1 MTDQELDTLMRR
13 VLLDS
18 LKLDAESTA
27 SGELAFEPTPR
38 YQRQM
43 AAMVKDP
50 LKWERRRARPLWKNV
65 AQKIAVILL
74 VFSLSL
80 GSLMAVSPT
89 VRAAVVRWVTEWY
102 ETHVVYRHLGAPM
115 TGEIPQYTITDLP
128 DGYVEDSEQN
138 ISEDDFVCKV
148 YYNEESDNTVQLQDW
163 DGRYSRRNKE
173 WAKTIPNDNP
183 ETVRCGY
190 ALNSHPAVLDGF
202 IDLVRVEQ
210 QRSRTQ
216 GEKIQPSRP
225 SVRDKLKQELPAHKP
240 AAPKKREP
248 ER

>member
-13 VLLDS
+13 DLLDS

-43 AAMVKDP
+43 AEMVKDP

-65 AQKIAVILL
+65 AQKAAVILL

-102 ETHVVYRHLGAPM
+102 ETHVVYRFS
-115 TGEIPQYTITDLP
+115 GEQLSGEMPQYEITDLP
-128 DGYVEDSEQN
+128 EGYVEDERVDWPTYISIIYRKANDENAPWIYLRYVYMQQGTVNN
-138 ISEDDFVCKV
+138 IGTEGADIIPVTVNGIEGQLYLARNPD
-148 YYNEESDNTVQLQDW
+148 ESD
-163 DGRYSRRNKE
+163 S
-173 WAKTIPNDNP
+173 TITWIDPDKNIAFVVDA
-183 ETVRCGY
+183 
-190 ALNSHPAVLDGF
+190 ALDADSILHIAESVSLSK
-202 IDLVRVEQ
+202 I
-210 QRSRTQ
+210 
-216 GEKIQPSRP
+216 EK
-225 SVRDKLKQELPAHKP
+225 
-240 AAPKKREP
+240 
-248 ER
+248 

>member
-13 VLLDS
+13 ILLDS

-27 SGELAFEPTPR
+27 SGELVFEPTPR

-102 ETHVVYRHLGAPM
+102 ETHIVYRYSGEDISGEMPQYEISGLPQGYTEIIRDVYEASASVVYESPNGDMICFDYTHMQQGAANIIAP
-115 TGEIPQYTITDLP
+115 GDDEILDVTVNGIQGQLFLP
-128 DGYVEDSEQN
+128 HNSEN
-138 ISEDDFVCKV
+138 
-148 YYNEESDNTVQLQDW
+148 
-163 DGRYSRRNKE
+163 
-173 WAKTIPNDNP
+173 AKTITWIDADSNLQFVVKAFCS
-183 ETVRCGY
+183 ETDILHMAENVC
-190 ALNSHPAVLDGF
+190 
-202 IDLVRVEQ
+202 LV
-210 QRSRTQ
+210 
-216 GEKIQPSRP
+216 KM
-225 SVRDKLKQELPAHKP
+225 
-240 AAPKKREP
+240 
-248 ER
+248 

>member
-1 MTDQELDTLMRR
+1 MTDRELDRMMQH
-13 VLLDS
+13 VLLDAI
-18 LKLDAESTA
+18 KRDYEKETDDVP
-27 SGELAFEPTPR
+27 AFKPTPR

-65 AQKIAVILL
+65 AQKAAVILL

-115 TGEIPQYTITDLP
+115 TGKISQYTITDLP

-148 YYNEESDNTVQLQDW
+148 YYNEESDRSIYFDYAYMQQGTAWTYVTEAAENIAVTVNGLEGEMFLTDDWENTRNTITWFDPQTNIQFSLNANVNQD
-163 DGRYSRRNKE
+163 DILHIAESVSLL
-173 WAKTIPNDNP
+173 KTEN
-183 ETVRCGY
+183 
-190 ALNSHPAVLDGF
+190 
-202 IDLVRVEQ
+202 
-210 QRSRTQ
+210 
-216 GEKIQPSRP
+216 
-225 SVRDKLKQELPAHKP
+225 
-240 AAPKKREP
+240 
-248 ER
+248 

>member
-27 SGELAFEPTPR
+27 SGELAFEPTAR

-65 AQKIAVILL
+65 AQKAAVILL

-102 ETHVVYRHLGAPM
+102 ETHIVYRYSGEQI
-115 TGEIPQYTITDLP
+115 TGEMPQYEITDLP
-128 DGYVEDSEQN
+128 EGYAEDERVNWPSYVSVVYQN
-138 ISEDDFVCKV
+138 KD
-148 YYNEESDNTVQLQDW
+148 T
-163 DGRYSRRNKE
+163 G
-173 WAKTIPNDNP
+173 KTIYLDCTFMQQGSASDYVTDGVEVVPV
-183 ETVRCGY
+183 TVNGLEGEMFLTDDWENTRNTITWFDPQTNIQFS
-190 ALNSHPAVLDGF
+190 LNANVNQDDILHIAESVS
-202 IDLVRVEQ
+202 LVK
-210 QRSRTQ
+210 T
-216 GEKIQPSRP
+216 EK
-225 SVRDKLKQELPAHKP
+225 
-240 AAPKKREP
+240 
-248 ER
+248 

>member
-43 AAMVKDP
+43 AAMLKDP

-65 AQKIAVILL
+65 AQKAAVILL

-80 GSLMAVSPT
+80 GSLMAARPM

-102 ETHVVYRHLGAPM
+102 ETHVVYRFS
-115 TGEIPQYTITDLP
+115 GEQLSGEMPQYEITNLP
-128 DGYVEDSEQN
+128 EGYVEDERVDWPTYISIIYRKANDENAPWIYLRYVYMQQGTVNN
-138 ISEDDFVCKV
+138 IGTEGADIIPVTVNGIEGQLYLARNPD
-148 YYNEESDNTVQLQDW
+148 ESDSTITWIDPDKNIAFIVDAALDA
-163 DGRYSRRNKE
+163 DSILHIAE
-173 WAKTIPNDNP
+173 SVSLVKT
-183 ETVRCGY
+183 
-190 ALNSHPAVLDGF
+190 
-202 IDLVRVEQ
+202 
-210 QRSRTQ
+210 
-216 GEKIQPSRP
+216 EK
-225 SVRDKLKQELPAHKP
+225 
-240 AAPKKREP
+240 
-248 ER
+248 

>member
-43 AAMVKDP
+43 AAMLKDP
-50 LKWERRRARPLWKNV
+50 LKWERPLWKNV

-102 ETHVVYRHLGAPM
+102 ETHVCIG
-115 TGEIPQYTITDLP
+115 I
-128 DGYVEDSEQN
+128 
-138 ISEDDFVCKV
+138 
-148 YYNEESDNTVQLQDW
+148 W
-163 DGRYSRRNKE
+163 
-173 WAKTIPNDNP
+173 
-183 ETVRCGY
+183 
-190 ALNSHPAVLDGF
+190 
-202 IDLVRVEQ
+202 
-210 QRSRTQ
+210 
-216 GEKIQPSRP
+216 
-225 SVRDKLKQELPAHKP
+225 
-240 AAPKKREP
+240 EP
-248 ER
+248 L

>member
-65 AQKIAVILL
+65 AQKAAVILL

-102 ETHVVYRHLGAPM
+102 ETHIVYRYSGEDISGEMPHYEISGLPQGYTEIIRDVYEASVSVVYESPNGDMICFDYTHMQQGAANIIAP
-115 TGEIPQYTITDLP
+115 GDDEIIDVTVNGIQGQLFLP
-128 DGYVEDSEQN
+128 HNSEN
-138 ISEDDFVCKV
+138 
-148 YYNEESDNTVQLQDW
+148 
-163 DGRYSRRNKE
+163 
-173 WAKTIPNDNP
+173 AKTITWIDADSNLQFVVKAFCS
-183 ETVRCGY
+183 ETDILHIAESV
-190 ALNSHPAVLDGF
+190 S
-202 IDLVRVEQ
+202 LVK
-210 QRSRTQ
+210 T
-216 GEKIQPSRP
+216 EK
-225 SVRDKLKQELPAHKP
+225 
-240 AAPKKREP
+240 
-248 ER
+248 

>member
-65 AQKIAVILL
+65 AQKAAVILL

-115 TGEIPQYTITDLP
+115 TGKIPQYTITDLP
-128 DGYVEDSEQN
+128 EGYV
-138 ISEDDFVCKV
+138 
-148 YYNEESDNTVQLQDW
+148 
-163 DGRYSRRNKE
+163 
-173 WAKTIPNDNP
+173 
-183 ETVRCGY
+183 
-190 ALNSHPAVLDGF
+190 
-202 IDLVRVEQ
+202 
-210 QRSRTQ
+210 
-216 GEKIQPSRP
+216 
-225 SVRDKLKQELPAHKP
+225 
-240 AAPKKREP
+240 
-248 ER
+248 

>member
-27 SGELAFEPTPR
+27 SGELAFEPTAR

-65 AQKIAVILL
+65 AQKAAVILL

-102 ETHVVYRHLGAPM
+102 ETHVVYRFS
-115 TGEIPQYTITDLP
+115 GEQLSGEMPQYEITNLP
-128 DGYVEDSEQN
+128 EGYVEDERVDWPTYISIIYRKANDENAPWIYLRYVYMQQGTVNN
-138 ISEDDFVCKV
+138 IGTEGADIIPVTVNGIEGQLYLARNPD
-148 YYNEESDNTVQLQDW
+148 ESDSTITWIDPDKNIAFIVDAALDA
-163 DGRYSRRNKE
+163 DSILHIAE
-173 WAKTIPNDNP
+173 SVSLAKT
-183 ETVRCGY
+183 
-190 ALNSHPAVLDGF
+190 
-202 IDLVRVEQ
+202 
-210 QRSRTQ
+210 
-216 GEKIQPSRP
+216 EK
-225 SVRDKLKQELPAHKP
+225 
-240 AAPKKREP
+240 
-248 ER
+248 